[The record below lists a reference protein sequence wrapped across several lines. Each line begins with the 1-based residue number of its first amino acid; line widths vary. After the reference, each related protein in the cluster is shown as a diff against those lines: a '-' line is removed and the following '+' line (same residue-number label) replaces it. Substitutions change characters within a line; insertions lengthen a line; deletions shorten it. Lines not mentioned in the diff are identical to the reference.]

1 MGFNMLKIDRRSVL
15 GRRTAN
21 FAGAH
26 IVPRLKFGAVV
37 QEIHQFLFI
46 NSVFFNKGKLCL
58 RQSVSRRVKYA

>member
-37 QEIHQFLFI
+37 QEIHKFLFI
-46 NSVFFNKGKLCL
+46 NIVFFSI
-58 RQSVSRRVKYA
+58 RASYA

>member
-15 GRRTAN
+15 GWRTAN

-46 NSVFFNKGKLCL
+46 NIVFFSI
-58 RQSVSRRVKYA
+58 RASYA